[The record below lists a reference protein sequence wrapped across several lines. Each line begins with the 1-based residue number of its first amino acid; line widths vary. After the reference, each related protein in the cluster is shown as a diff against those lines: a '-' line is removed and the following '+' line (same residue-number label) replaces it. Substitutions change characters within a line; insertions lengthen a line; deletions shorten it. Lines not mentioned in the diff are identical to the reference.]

1 MAQIDG
7 NRLDMIAD
15 AVQGKAL
22 DECPDR
28 RANCG
33 GLRCLNGGICR
44 SHLDNTEKENEQHFE
59 GGGCLCPMGWVG
71 DQCEIRQ
78 CPCNPCQVNSTCL
91 MSPNDQMICV
101 CSYGRIGSL
110 CEIGKILIL
119 LLHFSIDCYKKH
131 LERIQSHFNCFT
143 AVNVTRPQFD
153 GTFMGHSSYLSLTPP
168 PFIREHFELKFSFV
182 TDDARQVALLLFIGQ
197 QVNADQMTASGIEEK
212 RDFLAISFIRG
223 HVALTWDLGSGAR
236 RIFTARPVSV
246 STMGGHS
253 VHVGMRGRVAWLQVN
268 NQPTVTGRSPGILS
282 VLNAHPS
289 LFLGGHSSFN
299 HSRLPS
305 DLPLHSGFRGC
316 IYDLVFRSREFADRD
331 QEFDH
336 HNTINHWLPPVQ
348 SGRGVRQCSIPS
360 CRLRMS
366 KTSGEN
372 STSWSS
378 NDVDDQFDDC

>member
-1 MAQIDG
+1 
-7 NRLDMIAD
+7 
-15 AVQGKAL
+15 
-22 DECPDR
+22 
-28 RANCG
+28 
-33 GLRCLNGGICR
+33 
-44 SHLDNTEKENEQHFE
+44 
-59 GGGCLCPMGWVG
+59 MGWVG

-119 LLHFSIDCYKKH
+119 SLHFSIDCYKKH

-268 NQPTVTGRSPGILS
+268 NQPTVTGRSPGILT

-360 CRLRMS
+360 CRLRMP

>member
-1 MAQIDG
+1 
-7 NRLDMIAD
+7 
-15 AVQGKAL
+15 
-22 DECPDR
+22 
-28 RANCG
+28 
-33 GLRCLNGGICR
+33 
-44 SHLDNTEKENEQHFE
+44 
-59 GGGCLCPMGWVG
+59 
-71 DQCEIRQ
+71 
-78 CPCNPCQVNSTCL
+78 
-91 MSPNDQMICV
+91 
-101 CSYGRIGSL
+101 
-110 CEIGKILIL
+110 
-119 LLHFSIDCYKKH
+119 
-131 LERIQSHFNCFT
+131 
-143 AVNVTRPQFD
+143 VNVTRPQFD

-212 RDFLAISFIRG
+212 KDFLAVSFIRG

-268 NQPTVTGRSPGILS
+268 NQPTVTGRSPGLMS

-366 KTSGEN
+366 KTIGEN
-372 STSWSS
+372 ITSWSG
-378 NDVDDQFDDC
+378 NDVEDQFDDC